1 MAVAKELVRGMLI
14 SVCYCLVFLM
24 LWRFSLD
31 QRYLPVGLRVVTLL
45 YRPYREWPFLLVGD
59 AAAMLFLRIPL
70 GELQGFSP
78 LWSYLSPLL
87 HAPLIACAI
96 GVLRY
101 RAPYIVKREQWLIP
115 AALALALWNALCSL
129 LLNGLL
135 GGPQI
140 YPVID
145 LMLRYGAGS
154 YLGVITL
161 LLPVM
166 LWANWNAGPVR
177 SSFPRDVAIAV
188 VVILGLFFI
197 LGVLNDP
204 SIRNVLMVAMLV
216 PMAIL
221 TFRHGWKGTALGA
234 LLASFSIEF
243 SMPKVYQVGFFDQNV
258 FNFQLLYAVVTTLL
272 FIFDAR
278 LREPVPH
285 SRSNQSNTDVY
296 EFARKSYASAE
307 RLLRNRVLEYTD
319 INVQINRMR
328 KDVVADLR
336 AKGQHSV
343 AMEMTRVS
351 VIESQL
357 LQQYVAA
364 LYPLEIET
372 HGLYQALRSPA
383 LERFCGSQFECVFR
397 GNCRN
402 LSLEMQLSAYR
413 CVLNCV
419 EILPP
424 AGRHFIQVRA
434 WAARET
440 RGVAVR
446 VIADSSSAEAARRDL
461 NDVEAELKARLKA
474 HGGMFHRRHAL
485 VLTFLVTE
493 ANPMQVRETRSTDPR
508 LLRAM

>member
-1 MAVAKELVRGMLI
+1 
-14 SVCYCLVFLM
+14 
-24 LWRFSLD
+24 
-31 QRYLPVGLRVVTLL
+31 
-45 YRPYREWPFLLVGD
+45 
-59 AAAMLFLRIPL
+59 MLFLRIPL

-96 GVLRY
+96 GCCVTVLLTLSRGSNGSS
-101 RAPYIVKREQWLIP
+101 PL
-115 AALALALWNALCSL
+115 LALALWNALCSL

-243 SMPKVYQVGFFDQNV
+243 SMPKVYQVGF
-258 FNFQLLYAVVTTLL
+258 L
-272 FIFDAR
+272 I
-278 LREPVPH
+278 
-285 SRSNQSNTDVY
+285 
-296 EFARKSYASAE
+296 K
-307 RLLRNRVLEYTD
+307 
-319 INVQINRMR
+319 
-328 KDVVADLR
+328 
-336 AKGQHSV
+336 
-343 AMEMTRVS
+343 
-351 VIESQL
+351 
-357 LQQYVAA
+357 
-364 LYPLEIET
+364 
-372 HGLYQALRSPA
+372 
-383 LERFCGSQFECVFR
+383 
-397 GNCRN
+397 
-402 LSLEMQLSAYR
+402 
-413 CVLNCV
+413 
-419 EILPP
+419 
-424 AGRHFIQVRA
+424 
-434 WAARET
+434 
-440 RGVAVR
+440 
-446 VIADSSSAEAARRDL
+446 
-461 NDVEAELKARLKA
+461 
-474 HGGMFHRRHAL
+474 MF
-485 VLTFLVTE
+485 
-493 ANPMQVRETRSTDPR
+493 
-508 LLRAM
+508 